1 MSFTTVNG
9 FFDTVIYIPFFLKK
23 SSFTLYHFDREFFV
37 LQIGCGKMKIES
49 SDGTVT
55 VFLDGEIDHHSAKAI
70 REEIDNEIQTAEAK
84 LLILDFRDV
93 TFMDSS
99 GIGLVMG
106 RYRLMSMN
114 SGHVEVINTS
124 PQIYKVMR
132 IAGLDRLASIEK
144 TAKAQ

>member
-1 MSFTTVNG
+1 
-9 FFDTVIYIPFFLKK
+9 
-23 SSFTLYHFDREFFV
+23 
-37 LQIGCGKMKIES
+37 MKIES

-55 VFLDGEIDHHSAKAI
+55 VFLEGEIDHHSAKAI

-114 SGHVEVINTS
+114 SGRVEVINTS